1 MSIGDRIYAL
11 RRLRGMSQKELGI
24 AVGFSENSADVR
36 IAQYENGVRSP
47 KAEMKQKLCEVLDA
61 SPYALEVVDFTNA
74 YQIQQ
79 CLFLL
84 EDIAGLRVGKINDQ
98 VCLYVDE
105 DAKIQSGLFH
115 LGLGLKVWEREYAK
129 FKSGEISKEEYDHW
143 RYNYP
148 ELEAERWKNAPEKY
162 RLPEK

>member
-1 MSIGDRIYAL
+1 M
-11 RRLRGMSQKELGI
+11 
-24 AVGFSENSADVR
+24 V
-36 IAQYENGVRSP
+36 SP
-47 KAEMKQKLCEVLDA
+47 KPSSAVW
-61 SPYALEVVDFTNA
+61 
-74 YQIQQ
+74 YQILQ

-84 EDIAGLRVGKINDQ
+84 EDIAGLRVGKKDDE

-105 DAKIQSGLFH
+105 DAKIQSGLYH

-148 ELEAERWKNAPEKY
+148 ELEAERWKNDPEKY
-162 RLPEK
+162 RFPEK